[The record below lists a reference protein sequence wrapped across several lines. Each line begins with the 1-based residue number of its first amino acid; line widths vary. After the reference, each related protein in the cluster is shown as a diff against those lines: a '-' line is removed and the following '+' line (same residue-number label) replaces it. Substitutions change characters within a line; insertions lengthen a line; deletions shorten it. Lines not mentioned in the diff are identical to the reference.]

1 MLTMTLH
8 TDRTKPTARGK
19 WILEVLLG
27 SPPPPANAGSFSP
40 PDKKRP
46 EPESF
51 RKKLGQHTSNPNYVA
66 SSPIKNSS
74 TYSISCKTPAAIGR
88 KAARVIFLV
97 PVSNTI

>member
-1 MLTMTLH
+1 MLTMTSH

-51 RKKLGQHTSNPNYVA
+51 HKK
-66 SSPIKNSS
+66 
-74 TYSISCKTPAAIGR
+74 
-88 KAARVIFLV
+88 ARTAHVEPELCGLV
-97 PVSNTI
+97 TDQEFVNLLDFM